1 MIRGLILTGLGAMI
15 ALAAVLWGLTYMWR
29 GLGIQISGHG
39 HAALILGG
47 VATIAL
53 SCGLFALTFFSSRRG
68 HDDAAV
74 PRDETTKPE
83 A

>member
-1 MIRGLILTGLGAMI
+1 MTRVLILTGLGALI

-29 GLGIQISGHG
+29 GQGIQISGHG

-47 VATIAL
+47 IITIAL

-68 HDDAAV
+68 HDDAV
-74 PRDETTKPE
+74 SPGDETPKPDT
-83 A
+83 